1 MKLAQ
6 TFLNL
11 VTKVSRDLD
20 IENLR
25 DHVYKFAH
33 RHPSLT
39 TRELAQRLVESTAR
53 KAAAVGAV
61 ASLPPGWAAL
71 ATVGPELTTLLVL
84 QSRMIVGLHL
94 LYGASP
100 EPEERALEV
109 LAGLAAGAGINFG
122 RRLTARAAEEIAGR
136 LVVRIAGRELT
147 HIVPLIGAAA
157 AAAMNYAAV
166 RAVGRAAIARVEKL
180 YGPPGFPGTGP
191 VLDVDGSVI

>member
-1 MKLAQ
+1 MKLAR
-6 TFLNL
+6 TFLDL
-11 VTKVSRDLD
+11 VTKVSKDLD
-20 IENLR
+20 IESLKE
-25 DHVYKFAH
+25 HVYKFVR
-33 RHPSLT
+33 RHPGAT
-39 TRELAQRLVESTAR
+39 TRDLAQRLVTSTAR

-71 ATVGPELTTLLVL
+71 ATVGPELSTLLVL

-109 LAGLAAGAGINFG
+109 LAGLAAGAGINLG
-122 RRLTARAAEEIAGR
+122 RRLTARAAEEIAAR
-136 LVVRIAGRELT
+136 IAARIAGRELM
-147 HIVPLIGAAA
+147 HFVPLVGAAA
-157 AAAMNYAAV
+157 AGAMNYAAV
-166 RAVGRAAIARVEKL
+166 RAVGRAAIARVERL